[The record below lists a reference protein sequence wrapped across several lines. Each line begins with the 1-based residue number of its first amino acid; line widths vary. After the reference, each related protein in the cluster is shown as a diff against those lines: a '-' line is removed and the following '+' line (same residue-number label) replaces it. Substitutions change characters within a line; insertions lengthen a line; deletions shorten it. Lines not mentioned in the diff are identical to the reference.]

1 MSAQHP
7 SVLLSFA
14 IPTYNFG
21 RFIEQTLTSIVAGAT
36 TLTPDQY
43 EIVILDGGSTDET
56 ETVVSEFV
64 KRYSNVR
71 YVRQARRGGIDRD
84 MAAVADMTKGEFI
97 WLFSADD
104 LLEQGWDRYVTPL
117 LHQGNDVILV
127 PATLCDI
134 QMAPLRSNPIFRT
147 DTGPN
152 VVEYALT
159 PNNGVLD
166 TYLRSAT
173 TLEAVFSYMSAIIV
187 RACVW
192 QALPARE
199 DYFGTC
205 WAHCA
210 RLMPRLFETTKIT
223 YLSRFLIKKR
233 SGNDSFL
240 ANGYI
245 ARIAIAVDGWDR
257 IIQEFFS
264 KSSYRQTLLYDAL
277 RKDMPIFLFIYAKI
291 SARSINE
298 IRRLDALAR
307 LLFRERCASAI
318 TRRRYLLYRLVPA
331 NAGLNAMMQPF
342 LPTLIRLRHKLRA
355 VLS

>member
-21 RFIEQTLTSIVAGAT
+21 RFIEQTLTSIVTGAT
-36 TLTPDQY
+36 TLMPDQY
-43 EIVILDGGSTDET
+43 EIVVLDGGSTDET
-56 ETVVSEFV
+56 ETIVSGLV
-64 KRYSNVR
+64 KRYTNIR

-84 MAAVADMTKGEFI
+84 MAAVADMAKGEFI

-104 LLEQGWDRYVTPL
+104 LLEQGWDRHITPL
-117 LHQGNDVILV
+117 LHQGNDIILV

-134 QMAPLRSNPIFRT
+134 KMTPLRSNPIFRT
-147 DTGPN
+147 DAGAN
-152 VVEYALT
+152 VVEYGLA

-166 TYLRSAT
+166 TYLQSAT

-199 DYFGTC
+199 DYFGSC

-210 RLMPRLFETTKIT
+210 RLMPRLFEKTKIA
-223 YLSRFLIKKR
+223 YLNRFLIKKR
-233 SGNDSFL
+233 SGNDSFM

-245 ARIAIAVDGWDR
+245 ARIAIAVEGWDR
-257 IIQEFFS
+257 IIQDFFS
-264 KSSYRQTLLYDAL
+264 KSSCRQAFLYDAL
-277 RKDMPIFLFIYAKI
+277 RKDMSIFLFIYAKI
-291 SARSINE
+291 SARSTSE
-298 IRRLDALAR
+298 FRRLDALAR
-307 LLFRERCASAI
+307 LLFRERCASAMTKI
-318 TRRRYLLYRLVPA
+318 RYFLYRLVPA
-331 NAGLNAMMQPF
+331 SAGLNAMMQPF
-342 LPTLIRLRHKLRA
+342 LPTMIRLRHKLRA